1 MATDYSKLDAAI
13 LAIVSDR
20 RCGAPFGLLNSGAV
34 REESVMLAAAENKGR
49 IPGRHTPPRRIL
61 DRRLQALRKSG
72 RIRYQR
78 KPEGWVLVRR
88 EVEIPEA
95 GTNEA

>member
-13 LAIVSDR
+13 LSAIEAK
-20 RCGAPFGLLNSGAV
+20 APVPFHVFAYSGTVAS
-34 REESVMLAAAENKGR
+34 ESAALA
-49 IPGRHTPPRRIL
+49 HTEKNADAWRVV
-61 DRRLQALRKSG
+61 DRRLQAPRKAG